1 MDHLGAIEVVSA
13 IVMLNPLALS
23 LTIIC
28 NKEIKLDLKATVG
41 MVLILLITAF
51 VIYKVASIFMADD

>member
-1 MDHLGAIEVVSA
+1 M
-13 IVMLNPLALS
+13 
-23 LTIIC
+23 
-28 NKEIKLDLKATVG
+28 DLKATVG